1 MAVERALCPALVGHE
16 GDLTILE
23 DALLDAHRGEGQ
35 MVILAGEAGLGKT
48 RLASELQ
55 KRAAGGGTTG
65 VRGGC
70 SDADLPLPSLPFL
83 EAIGNYLSTA
93 DLDLLRARLGS
104 SGRELGQ
111 LFPQLLPDR
120 SSGDGG

>member
-1 MAVERALCPALVGHE
+1 MAVERALCPALVGRE
-16 GDLTILE
+16 GELTILE

-55 KRAAGGGTTG
+55 KRAAGGGTT
-65 VRGGC
+65 VMRGGC
-70 SDADLPLPSLPFL
+70 SEADLSLPYLPFL

-93 DLDLLRARLGS
+93 DLDRLRARLGS
-104 SGRELGQ
+104 AGREVG
-111 LFPQLLPDR
+111 PPVSPVVTDR
-120 SSGDGG
+120 H